1 MGIGQRGEFGPDAL
15 DFVPEDEAHGEARRP
30 FEKIHGM
37 HGSFHGRDLETVAAQ
52 RFDQGNRFPGVFPL
66 DSFFGSQRGFRDG
79 ALGRPARDSAQVQLR
94 QPHCVRGPEE
104 SADVIQA
111 AHIVEHDSHRQ
122 LGDFLVTGSGS
133 RCQKRNAIHQR
144 INSSIKYRTGIYM
157 NVRMAGLMLSVVIP
171 IHNEEH
177 SILPLYDRLTA
188 VLEQLQRPYEILF
201 VDDASTDRSFEL
213 LANLVE
219 TDGHLKVIRLRRNFG
234 QTAAL
239 SAGFHEAKGGVII
252 AMDGDLQHAPED
264 IPALLEKIDS
274 GYDIASG
281 WRKYRVDNP
290 LSRKL
295 PSRIANWLMA
305 KASGVNLRDF
315 GTTFKAYRAEVLKDI
330 NLYGELHRFIPA
342 LASFYGARIAEVPIR
357 NTSRSAGGSH
367 YGIGRTFRVLF
378 DILTIKFLLKYF
390 TRPMH
395 FFGSLGL
402 IGTTCGSGIMIYL
415 LIKKLLGI
423 DIVIEHGPL
432 MILGALLLL
441 GGMMMFSTGLIGEM
455 MMRTYFESQ
464 DRRIYAVREIL
475 TRKQRGLAS
484 GTR

>member
-1 MGIGQRGEFGPDAL
+1 
-15 DFVPEDEAHGEARRP
+15 
-30 FEKIHGM
+30 
-37 HGSFHGRDLETVAAQ
+37 
-52 RFDQGNRFPGVFPL
+52 
-66 DSFFGSQRGFRDG
+66 
-79 ALGRPARDSAQVQLR
+79 
-94 QPHCVRGPEE
+94 
-104 SADVIQA
+104 
-111 AHIVEHDSHRQ
+111 
-122 LGDFLVTGSGS
+122 
-133 RCQKRNAIHQR
+133 
-144 INSSIKYRTGIYM
+144 
-157 NVRMAGLMLSVVIP
+157 MLSIVIP

-177 SILPLYDRLTA
+177 SILPLYDRLTV
-188 VLEQLQRPYEILF
+188 VLEGLQRPYEILF

-219 TDGHLKVIRLRRNFG
+219 TDAHLKVIRLRRNFG

-239 SAGFHEAKGGVII
+239 AAGFHQAKGGIVV

-264 IPALLEKIDS
+264 IPALLQKIDE
-274 GYDIASG
+274 GFDIASG
-281 WRKYRVDNP
+281 WRKNRIDNAI
-290 LSRKL
+290 LRKI

-305 KASGVNLRDF
+305 KASGVDLRDF
-315 GTTFKAYRAEVLKDI
+315 GTTFKAYRAEVLKDV

-357 NTSRSAGGSH
+357 STPRAAGDSH

-402 IGTTCGSGIMIYL
+402 AGTATGGAIMMFLMGDKIR
-415 LIKKLLGI
+415 GHE
-423 DIVIEHGPL
+423 IVGDHAPL
-432 MILGALLLL
+432 VILGGLLLL
-441 GGMMMFSTGLIGEM
+441 CGLMMFSTGLIGEM

-475 TRKQRGLAS
+475 TRKQRGVA
-484 GTR
+484 GNPR